1 MNMKANVRI
10 DLNNELWVD
19 VKGATIHD
27 VQRACLFGGMVM
39 VYHLY
44 QDTYC
49 LGYNYRKDKVNIQFV
64 GIDITKEQYET
75 QVAMWEG
82 QTYLN
87 VAPGTQ
93 LLLVDNKY
101 FI

>member
-1 MNMKANVRI
+1 MKANVRI
-10 DLNNELWVD
+10 DLNNDMWVD

-27 VQRACLFGGMVM
+27 VQRACLIGGMVL

-44 QDTYC
+44 QETYC
-49 LGYNYRKDKVNIQFV
+49 LSYIYRNGKVNIQFI

-82 QTYLN
+82 DTFKN

-93 LLLVDNKY
+93 LLLVDDKY